1 MMADRPIRLLYID
14 DDEIFCA
21 LVRKEFERNGYVVEC
36 AQDGAAG
43 LARLAE
49 GGIDVVALDHHMPEQ
64 SGLEVLPHI
73 MQLSDPPPVV
83 YVTGES
89 QGQIAVA
96 ALKAGAEDYVFKDA
110 SVEFL
115 PLLRAAIDAAVAA
128 RRTRRAKEEA
138 EQELR
143 ASRDRFERLAAE
155 RELLLH
161 EVNHRV
167 ANSLQMVSAF
177 LRLQMSAAPGADTKA
192 TLAAA
197 MARVDAIGNVHKQ
210 LHASSSVNLVDLA
223 PYLGSLIAGLGRG
236 VVGTGSATELSV
248 DCEPVTVA
256 TDTAMAL
263 GLIATE
269 LVINALKHAFPEPGG
284 GHIQVSC
291 RRSAGGGVLLSVEDD
306 GQGIT
311 REAAENPGT
320 TGTGLGQRVISM
332 LAAKLGAEVQYES
345 RARGTRVMVRLP
357 GSERRIGSAA

>member
-1 MMADRPIRLLYID
+1 MADRPIRLLYID
-14 DDEIFCA
+14 DDEILCA
-21 LVRKEFERNGYVVEC
+21 LVRKDFERNGYAVEC
-36 AQDGAAG
+36 AKDGAAG

-64 SGLEVLPHI
+64 SGLEVLSQI
-73 MQLSDPPPVV
+73 MQLSAAPPVV

-89 QGQIAVA
+89 QGKIAVA

-128 RRTRRAKEEA
+128 RTTRSAKEAA

-177 LRLQMSAAPGADTKA
+177 LRLQMSAAAGADTKA

-210 LHASSSVNLVDLA
+210 LHASRSVNLVELA

-236 VVGTGSATELSV
+236 VVGAGSATELSV
-248 DCEPVTVA
+248 DCEAVTVA

-263 GLIATE
+263 GLIVTE
-269 LVINALKHAFPEPGG
+269 LVINALKHAFPERGDG
-284 GHIQVSC
+284 QIQVSC
-291 RRSAGGGVLLSVEDD
+291 RRDADGRVLLSVEDD
-306 GQGIT
+306 GKGMMRAA
-311 REAAENPGT
+311 RERPGAM
-320 TGTGLGQRVISM
+320 GTGLGQRVISM
-332 LAAKLGAEVQYES
+332 LATKLGAEVQYES
-345 RARGTRVMVRLP
+345 KARGTRVVVRLP
-357 GSERRIGSAA
+357 GPERQIGSAA